1 MQQLQIATAQIST
14 NTTPKQSFTQQKN
27 SSSKSSSFDEM
38 VNFYKTQ
45 ANSKSEVSDTK
56 KMQPAETST
65 LVENKLPQEKIDVSD
80 ENVEVVKKSDVAE
93 LSENE
98 IEQLTKIDEQLK
110 EKISDVEKDIVVEFF
125 DVNAVSK
132 KSEKI
137 ENVDEEIVV
146 MSEDSATLAV
156 LANFTG
162 EGKIADVKNPATENT
177 ENVAAISEQAV
188 ATEMAQASVT
198 TENVS
203 QQTESSPKKSDVK
216 IASEKEVP
224 EEIVADAKRDATF
237 VKAEIVMNTNADAEA
252 GDKNQSEKNPDG
264 SRTWKFDNEGKITV
278 TDYRTQPAAQA
289 QNVQNIAASSNNDVD
304 VAKNA
309 SSEEIN
315 TIQMNMNLAQKA
327 EQNILSNNTQTASA
341 HGSDFQ
347 AMLANQIQENAGEF
361 VKAGSIVLRDGDM
374 GEINLTLNPE
384 KLGNVKISL
393 QLSDKVIAGQ
403 ITVASREAYNAFKES
418 AETLRQAFIQNG
430 FEMDGLNVSW
440 AGQNAA
446 NSFAENQ
453 NDGGKQFA
461 ASRAYGE
468 YAADGAESEGFANEY
483 GQYENNTVN
492 VTA

>member
-110 EKISDVEKDIVVEFF
+110 EKISDVEKDVVVEFF
-125 DVNAVSK
+125 DVNAVSR
-132 KSEKI
+132 KI
-137 ENVDEEIVV
+137 ENADEEIVV
-146 MSEDSATLAV
+146 MPEDSVTLAA

-162 EGKIADVKNPATENT
+162 EGKIADVKNPTTENT
-177 ENVAAISEQAV
+177 ENVAEISEQAV
-188 ATEMAQASVT
+188 ATEMAQASMPT
-198 TENVS
+198 ATENVS
-203 QQTESSPKKSDVK
+203 QQMESSPKKADVK

>member
-45 ANSKSEVSDTK
+45 
-56 KMQPAETST
+56 PAETLT
-65 LVENKLPQEKIDVSD
+65 RVENKLPQEKIDVSD

-110 EKISDVEKDIVVEFF
+110 EKISDVEKDVAVEFVG
-125 DVNAVSK
+125 VNTVSR
-132 KSEKI
+132 KI
-137 ENVDEEIVV
+137 ENADEEIVV
-146 MSEDSATLAV
+146 MSEDSATLAA
-156 LANFTG
+156 LENFTG
-162 EGKIADVKNPATENT
+162 EGKIADVKNPAAENA

-188 ATEMAQASVT
+188 ATEMAQASMT
-198 TENVS
+198 TENVYE
-203 QQTESSPKKSDVK
+203 QTESSPKKADVK

>member
-45 ANSKSEVSDTK
+45 
-56 KMQPAETST
+56 PAETLT
-65 LVENKLPQEKIDVSD
+65 RVENKLPQEKIDVSD

-110 EKISDVEKDIVVEFF
+110 EKISDVEKDVAVEFVG
-125 DVNAVSK
+125 VNTVSR
-132 KSEKI
+132 KI
-137 ENVDEEIVV
+137 ENADEEIVV
-146 MSEDSATLAV
+146 MSEDSATLAA

-188 ATEMAQASVT
+188 ATEMAQASMT
-198 TENVS
+198 TENVYE
-203 QQTESSPKKSDVK
+203 QMESSPKKADVK

-252 GDKNQSEKNPDG
+252 GDKNQSEKNPDD

-278 TDYRTQPAAQA
+278 TDYRTQPAEQA